1 MKETLIKGN
10 KKMLKQ
16 KLSLKQIAGSVI
28 AAGLVFGMGSAHAS
42 VAGMEHSVVM
52 PAITSGALPD
62 TPAAHV
68 DPNVPSSPYS
78 GVVSINIRYDGQSFI
93 CSGAMIAKRS
103 VMTAGHCVDTAG
115 NGTYVDLNKA
125 GTDVRVVFNSNG
137 NVNALINAT
146 KVDVHSGYNG
156 FNICSDGKTRG
167 CVNDD
172 IAVLTLASD
181 APASAKIYK
190 VAVNPLTTGT
200 RITMAGYGTSGDGT
214 SGYYLS
220 PSFTVKRTGENVV
233 DLFDL
238 DDEQG
243 YAGGLQEVFYADF
256 DGAGRDTFCDLF
268 GVCTEVLPNN
278 RESGIG
284 GGDSGGPS
292 FVNMYGEL
300 MIAANNTFSGR
311 FTNLG
316 YAEGSFGTYFG
327 GMTMSGYGAFLNTA
341 TAGQVALVPEPGSL
355 ALLGLGALLIGG
367 ARRRKQK

>member
-1 MKETLIKGN
+1 
-10 KKMLKQ
+10 MLKQ
-16 KLSLKQIAGSVI
+16 KMSLKQIAGSVI
-28 AAGLVFGMGSAHAS
+28 AAGLMFGAGSAQAS
-42 VAGMEHSVVM
+42 IAGMPGSVVT

-62 TPAAHV
+62 TPGAHV

-115 NGTYVDLNKA
+115 NGTYVDLKKA

-146 KVDVHSGYNG
+146 KVDVHAGYQG
-156 FNICSDGKTRG
+156 FNICPDGSRG

-172 IAVLTLASD
+172 VAVLTLAAD

-190 VAVNPLTTGT
+190 VAVNPLSEGA

-214 SGYYLS
+214 RGYYLS

-238 DDEQG
+238 DDEQDFA
-243 YAGGLQEVFYADF
+243 AGKKEVYYADF
-256 DGAGRDTFCDLF
+256 DGAGRDTFCDIF

-292 FVNMYGEL
+292 FVNMYGEM
-300 MIAANNTFSGR
+300 MIVANNTFSGR

-327 GMTMSGYGAFLNTA
+327 GMLMSGYGDFLNSA
-341 TAGQVALVPEPGSL
+341 TNGRVSLVPEPTSI
-355 ALLGLGALLIGG
+355 ALLGLGALMIGG

>member
-1 MKETLIKGN
+1 
-10 KKMLKQ
+10 MLNW
-16 KLSLKQIAGSVI
+16 KLSSKHIAGTVV
-28 AAGLVFGMGSAHAS
+28 AAGLAFGMGSAQAQS
-42 VAGMEHSVVM
+42 NRLPDSIVT
-52 PAITSGALPD
+52 PAITSGAPPD
-62 TPAAHV
+62 TPGAHV
-68 DPNVPSSPYS
+68 DPNVPSSPFS

-115 NGTYVDLNKA
+115 NGTYVDLKKA

-146 KVDVHSGYNG
+146 KVDVHSGYQG
-156 FNICSDGKTRG
+156 FNICQDGSTG
-167 CVNDD
+167 CLNDD
-172 IAVLTLASD
+172 VAVLTLASD

-190 VAVNPLTTGT
+190 VAVNPLSEGT
-200 RITMAGYGTSGDGT
+200 RITMAGYGTSGDGVD
-214 SGYYLS
+214 GYYVS

-243 YAGGLQEVFYADF
+243 FEGGKKEVYYADF

-268 GVCTEVLPNN
+268 GVCTAILPNN

-300 MIAANNTFSGR
+300 MIVANNTFSGR

-327 GMTMSGYGAFLNTA
+327 GMLMSGYGDFLHNA
-341 TAGQVALVPEPGSL
+341 TNGRVSLVPEPASI
-355 ALLGLGALLIGG
+355 ALLGLGALMIGG
-367 ARRRKQK
+367 ARRRKQQK

>member
-1 MKETLIKGN
+1 
-10 KKMLKQ
+10 MLKQ

-28 AAGLVFGMGSAHAS
+28 AAGFMFGMGSAQAS
-42 VAGMEHSVVM
+42 IAGMPNSEIT

-62 TPAAHV
+62 TPGAHV
-68 DPNVPSSPYS
+68 DPNVPTSPYS

-115 NGTYVDLNKA
+115 NGTYVDLTKA

-137 NVNALINAT
+137 PVNALINAT
-146 KVDVHSGYNG
+146 RVDVHSGYNG
-156 FNICSDGKTRG
+156 FNICSDGTSG

-172 IAVLTLASD
+172 VAVLTLAED

-190 VAVNPLTTGT
+190 VAVNPLNTGNL
-200 RITMAGYGTSGDGT
+200 ITMAGYGTSGDGT
-214 SGYYLS
+214 LGYYLN
-220 PSFTVKRTGENVV
+220 PSFSVKRTGQNIV

-238 DDEQG
+238 DDEQDFE
-243 YAGGLQEVFYADF
+243 AGKKEVFYADF
-256 DGAGRDTFCDLF
+256 DGNGRDTFCDFF
-268 GVCTEVLPNN
+268 GVCTEILANDK
-278 RESGIG
+278 ESGIG

-300 MIAANNTFSGR
+300 MIVANNTFSGR

-316 YAEGSFGTYFG
+316 YADGSYGTYFG
-327 GMTMSGYGAFLNTA
+327 GMLMSGYGDFLNTA
-341 TAGQVALVPEPGSL
+341 TNGRVALVPEPTSI
-355 ALLGLGALLIGG
+355 ALLGLGVLMIGG